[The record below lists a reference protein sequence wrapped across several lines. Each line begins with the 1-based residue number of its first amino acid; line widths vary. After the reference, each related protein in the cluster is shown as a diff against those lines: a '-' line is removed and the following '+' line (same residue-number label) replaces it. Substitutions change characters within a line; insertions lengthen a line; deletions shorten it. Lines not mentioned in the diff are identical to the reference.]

1 MFKRVVRVGGTLLLV
16 AILLLRL
23 FLYSFVFTSGS
34 SMYPTISDCDCLL
47 LRKYGSVERGD
58 IVSIHSDKLG
68 KMLCKRV
75 VAISGDKVEW
85 KGTTLYV
92 NDKKVN
98 EPYINNDETSNSVTT
113 NKVSVGNN
121 EVYVLGDNRGHS
133 TDSRMLGVLKESDIS
148 GIMIK
153 NLGNVGMTRYVYC
166 IFLVLIVLIF
176 FKFRGRKNKC

>member
-1 MFKRVVRVGGTLLLV
+1 
-16 AILLLRL
+16 
-23 FLYSFVFTSGS
+23 
-34 SMYPTISDCDCLL
+34 MYPTISDNDCLL
-47 LRKYGSVERGD
+47 LKKYGSVERGD
-58 IVSIHSDKLG
+58 RVAIYSEKLG
-68 KMLCKRV
+68 KSLCKRV
-75 VAISGDKVEW
+75 VAVSGDKVEW

-98 EPYINNDETSNSVTT
+98 EPYINNDDESNSVTT

-166 IFLVLIVLIF
+166 IILVVLVLIF
-176 FKFRGRKNKC
+176 FKFRGRKNKCREGIDKLEY